1 MAETPST
8 ASHTLSEGEASAPNT
23 ITQLIADAETIA
35 TQPRASEAAI
45 TASSKRICVNPPDE
59 MDRQVPL
66 PSSSKDTPIDDAI
79 DDDDDD
85 ANDAEFDPASFMP
98 DKVVDER
105 QFFSL
110 TAEQAQAILRHLHDA
125 GKEIHFPY
133 ASGGTIPVDE
143 IDDLDEPQLRL
154 SVFLS
159 HAQAP
164 CLRALFTAFKD
175 ADHGTANTPDAS
187 PEAADLHKLNKKVAD
202 MAAQLGTL
210 STAIRQDTAELR
222 SCIAEVKTAL
232 TSPPQPAAPAP
243 ATSYANMV
251 KQTDIAN
258 LMEDAARRGAAA
270 HKTAIEED
278 LRSRSIVVRYFQ
290 VAQQPETDLMLA
302 QRLYHSLIVGRLQLG
317 NERIRI
323 ESAAWM
329 AGQPGPIRV
338 TFANVASKVKVLQAR
353 KLLGG
358 KNAPSLDDLLSPA
371 QLVIK
376 NGLLGSDVAIKAK
389 RELKKVYVRLVHDTP
404 MLFINGQRTEA
415 QAPNKRHKSG
425 RPRPAPAASSS
436 STHVPGMDGAR

>member
-1 MAETPST
+1 MNDNKTPIYFPST
-8 ASHTLSEGEASAPNT
+8 LG
-23 ITQLIADAETIA
+23 ETISA
-35 TQPRASEAAI
+35 
-45 TASSKRICVNPPDE
+45 DE
-59 MDRQVPL
+59 L
-66 PSSSKDTPIDDAI
+66 DDM
-79 DDDDDD
+79 
-85 ANDAEFDPASFMP
+85 E
-98 DKVVDER
+98 
-105 QFFSL
+105 
-110 TAEQAQAILRHLHDA
+110 
-125 GKEIHFPY
+125 
-133 ASGGTIPVDE
+133 
-143 IDDLDEPQLRL
+143 EPELRL

-164 CLRALFTAFKD
+164 CLRALFAAFEE
-175 ADHGTANTPDAS
+175 AEHGTANTPDA
-187 PEAADLHKLNKKVAD
+187 PPDADLHKLNKKVAA

-210 STAIRQDTAELR
+210 STAIRQDTAALQ
-222 SCIAEVKTAL
+222 SSIAEVKAAL
-232 TSPPQPAAPAP
+232 ATPPQQAAPAP
-243 ATSYANMV
+243 TSYANVV

-376 NGLLGSDVAIKAK
+376 NGLLGSDVAIKARK
-389 RELKKVYVRLVHDTP
+389 EGQKVYVRLVHDTP
-404 MLFINGQRTEA
+404 VLFINGQRTEA

-425 RPRPAPAASSS
+425 RPGPPQLRHHRLRTSRVWMAPGKGTPSRPRGTIGFGHSLYKQAPFHPHVAPCEHDQDARSPGTPR
-436 STHVPGMDGAR
+436 STFPPIYQPYTPPSPP